1 MKRPALI
8 RAILLVGLVLGAL
21 LVSAIRLPSL
31 FGRGP
36 DPETI
41 ATASLQSVREQ
52 ARLTPFVARYVAVVT
67 SSQSRFGLNAQK
79 TMILPGTVRY
89 EVDLAKLQRD
99 DLDWDV
105 TTKTLNVTL
114 PPVEIAGPEI
124 DLTQVQEYSGG
135 GVLMSLTNA
144 EAALDTANRQRGTQ
158 SLLSQARAPT
168 PMRLARNAAR
178 TAVERSFAM
187 PLRAAG
193 IEANVVAR
201 FADET
206 GAKDPSQLDRSRR
219 IEDVLEESKANK

>member
-1 MKRPALI
+1 MRRSFILVLVLAAGLI
-8 RAILLVGLVLGAL
+8 LGAL
-21 LVSAIRLPSL
+21 LTSAFRLSSL
-31 FGRGP
+31 FGGGP

-67 SSQSRFGLNAQK
+67 STQSRFGLNAQK

-89 EVDLAKLQRD
+89 EVDLAKLRRD
-99 DLDWDV
+99 DLEWDAAANR
-105 TTKTLNVTL
+105 LNVTL
-114 PPVEIAGPEI
+114 PPVEVAGPEI
-124 DLTQVQEYSGG
+124 DLAQVQEYSGG

-144 EAALDTANRQRGTQ
+144 EAALDAANRQRGTQ
-158 SLLSQARAPT
+158 SLLAQARAPV

-193 IEANVVAR
+193 IEATVVAR
-201 FADET
+201 FADE
-206 GAKDPSQLDRSRR
+206 AANADPSQLDRSRR
-219 IEDVLEESKANK
+219 IEDVLEESKAKK